1 MPTYK
6 NIKPNEL
13 KLLIDEIN
21 DLLVI
26 DCRTKEE
33 VDEQSLNYDINI
45 DLYNQADIAKIGTL
59 DSEKSYLIYCHRGSR
74 SSYFCTYLSQQ
85 GFKKLYNLDG
95 GIALWNHYNRNNL
108 L

>member
-59 DSEKSYLIYCHRGSR
+59 DSEKSYIKQESYSYLLTKKWDSVLPKKVIVLI
-74 SSYFCTYLSQQ
+74 
-85 GFKKLYNLDG
+85 
-95 GIALWNHYNRNNL
+95 
-108 L
+108 